1 MPPHLIID
9 GYNYIMRTSLAAS
22 DVETARDLLL
32 EQLVEYRKQKAPR
45 ITVVF
50 DATGGV
56 HLARSRTNY
65 RGIEIIYSG
74 RDETADDV
82 IKEMIRARMSGTVV
96 VSSDRELIDEAK
108 KRGIVF
114 MVPARLETALSG
126 ETEDTAERS
135 TERKGQGRKLP
146 KQVRKARRTLGKV

>member
-9 GYNYIMRTSLAAS
+9 GYNYIMRTALAGA

-32 EQLVEYRKQKAPR
+32 EQLVEYRKQKASR

-74 RDETADDV
+74 RNETADDV
-82 IKEMIRARMSGTVV
+82 IKEIIRARMSGTVV

-114 MVPARLETALSG
+114 MVPARLEAALSG
-126 ETEDTAERS
+126 EIEGPAERP

-146 KQVRKARRTLGKV
+146 KKIRKARRTLGKV